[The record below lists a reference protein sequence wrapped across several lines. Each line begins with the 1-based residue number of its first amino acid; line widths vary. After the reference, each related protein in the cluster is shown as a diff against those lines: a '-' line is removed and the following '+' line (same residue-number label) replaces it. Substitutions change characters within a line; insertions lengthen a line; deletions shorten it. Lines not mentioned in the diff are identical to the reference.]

1 MSTLT
6 TSPDTRNATFSPAS
20 ASGRMRFGKPDGQ
33 MTDLFGPVPVHAN
46 LSARQAAGLGLLT
59 SGTSGR
65 TSTTSS
71 ASATLQRSLAS
82 RLQALMDSTGSTLYR
97 LTWKTRATPSGRLI
111 CARRASVPRIS
122 GSGST
127 GWPTPTCNA
136 KDQPET
142 VRGLETLAGS
152 ARLAG
157 WPTATATDSER
168 RGRLDEHAPNK
179 TLNHIAQIAGWPT
192 PTATEQRQAAE
203 PAERPSNA
211 PAGRKQN
218 PASATGLCSH
228 MPGHA
233 LHGFWSD
240 ADWLLCRDG
249 RWRPVEP
256 GTFPLADGAPARVGR
271 LRAYG
276 NGLVSQVAQAFI
288 AACM

>member
-192 PTATEQRQAAE
+192 PTATNNDRPPNQQNALQTHRPDGSKIQQRLQDFAAICQAMRFTASGQMLTGSCAGME
-203 PAERPSNA
+203 GGALLNPEHSRWLMGLPPEWDDCA
-211 PAGRKQN
+211 PTET
-218 PASATGLCSH
+218 AS
-228 MPGHA
+228 
-233 LHGFWSD
+233 
-240 ADWLLCRDG
+240 
-249 RWRPVEP
+249 
-256 GTFPLADGAPARVGR
+256 
-271 LRAYG
+271 
-276 NGLVSQVAQAFI
+276 
-288 AACM
+288 